1 MFLFQVFVESVT
13 ILLLFNVSVFWPRGG
28 GILALG
34 PGTEQ
39 PLALEGNGPPGKS
52 LCPGFNGHTVS
63 GDEVKLGSMLR

>member
-1 MFLFQVFVESVT
+1 MFPFFGQEA
-13 ILLLFNVSVFWPRGG
+13 G